1 MSEYQ
6 YYEFRA
12 IDRSL
17 TKTEM
22 DELRALSTRATIT
35 STSFVNVYNFGDFRG
50 DPWKLMQRYFDAFLY
65 VANWGTHQFMLRLP
79 RELIDS
85 ATASR
90 YDVEE
95 YLQVQTSGEH
105 VILEFNSQED
115 ESSWEDEGDDWLNDL
130 LPLRGDLERGDF
142 RALYLGWLAHACVG
156 SLDDEDDEDDEEV
169 MEVMEPPVP
178 AGLRQLSPALQ
189 KLVEFLRIDSDVL
202 EVAAERS
209 ATRGEIESIP
219 GDQQEW
225 IRNLP
230 GPDKDALL
238 LRLLADEEKS
248 LKLELLRRFQRE
260 TAPPVALA
268 SNLSSGSRTVVEIL
282 TEARQRAESRRREAS
297 ERRAREQADRDRE
310 RAAARA
316 AHLDDLATRQEQA
329 WRQIES
335 LIDRKRPAEYDQAV
349 TYLKDLREVA
359 IRAQTPEAFAL
370 RLGELRTRHAK
381 KIRFLERL
389 DQAKLP

>member
-22 DELRALSTRATIT
+22 DELRAVSTRATIT
-35 STSFVNVYNFGDFRG
+35 PTSFVNVYNFGDFRG
-50 DPWKLMQRYFDAFLY
+50 DPWKLMKEYFDAFVY
-65 VANWGTHQFMLRLP
+65 VANWGTHQFILRLP
-79 RELIDS
+79 REVID
-85 ATASR
+85 TTIASH
-90 YDVEE
+90 YAVEE

-105 VILEFNSQED
+105 VILEFNSQDD
-115 ESSWEDEGDDWLNDL
+115 EGSWEDEGDDWLNDL

-142 RALYLGWLAHACVG
+142 RALYLGWLAHAWVG

-169 MEVMEPPVP
+169 VEPPVP

-202 EVAAERS
+202 EVAAARS
-209 ATRGEIESIP
+209 AARGEIESIP

-238 LRLLADEEKS
+238 LRLLADEERS
-248 LKLELLRRFQRE
+248 LKLEMLRRFQRE

-268 SNLSSGSRTVVEIL
+268 SNLSSGTRTVVEIL
-282 TEARQRAESRRREAS
+282 SEARQRAETRRREAA
-297 ERRAREQADRDRE
+297 ERRAKEQARRDRE
-310 RAAARA
+310 KAAARA
-316 AHLDDLATRQEQA
+316 AHLDDLATRQDQT

-349 TYLKDLREVA
+349 TYLKDLHDIALRS
-359 IRAQTPEAFAL
+359 QTPEPFAL

-381 KIRFLERL
+381 KVSFLHKL
-389 DQAKLP
+389 DQAKLR

>member
-50 DPWKLMQRYFDAFLY
+50 DPEELMKRYFDAFVY
-65 VANWGTHQFMLRLP
+65 VANWGTHRFMLRLP
-79 RELIDS
+79 HELIDS

-90 YDVEE
+90 YAVEE

-105 VILEFNSQED
+105 LILEFLSQED
-115 ESSWEDEGDDWLNDL
+115 EGSWEDEGDDWLNDL

-142 RALYLGWLAHACVG
+142 RALYLGWLAHAWLG
-156 SLDDEDDEDDEEV
+156 SFDDEDDEEDEDYV
-169 MEVMEPPVP
+169 EVMEPPVP

-189 KLVEFLRIDSDVL
+189 KLVEFLRIDSDIL

-238 LRLLADEEKS
+238 LRLLADEERS

-260 TAPPVALA
+260 TAPPVTLA
-268 SNLSSGSRTVVEIL
+268 SNLASGSRTVAEIL
-282 TEARQRAESRRREAS
+282 SEARQRAQTRRREVA
-297 ERRAREQADRDRE
+297 ERRAREQARRDRE
-310 RAAARA
+310 RAEARA
-316 AHLDDLATRQEQA
+316 AHLDDLATRQEQT
-329 WRQIES
+329 WGQIES
-335 LIDRKRPAEYDQAV
+335 LVERKRPAEYDQAV
-349 TYLKDLREVA
+349 TNLKDLREVA
-359 IRAQTPEAFAL
+359 IRTQSPETFSA
-370 RLGELRTRHAK
+370 RLVELRRRHAK
-381 KIRFLERL
+381 KVSFLQKL
-389 DQAKLP
+389 DQAKLR